1 VRYLPTLELEIFVE
15 LFTDARVRN
24 MKGRIK
30 KGKRENK
37 FLAILDKISNAVCLR

>member
-1 VRYLPTLELEIFVE
+1 

-30 KGKRENK
+30 KGKKKNK
-37 FLAILDKISNAVCLR
+37 FLAILDKTSNAACLR